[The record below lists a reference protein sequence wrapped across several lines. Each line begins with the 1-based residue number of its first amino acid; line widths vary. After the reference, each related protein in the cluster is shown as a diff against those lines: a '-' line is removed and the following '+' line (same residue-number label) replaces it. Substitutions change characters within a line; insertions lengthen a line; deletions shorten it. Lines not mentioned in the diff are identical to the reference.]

1 MKYPLRL
8 VKVLGLPVG
17 VLILAGCA
25 TMAPKYS
32 QPAAPVPEAWPSG
45 PAYQEQT
52 AAQDEQPPVDLP
64 WREFFLDPQLRK
76 LIETALDNNR
86 DLRVAV
92 LNIER
97 YRAQY
102 QIRRTAEWPQF
113 DGNAAASRQR
123 LPEELSGTGS
133 AITVSQYNVGLGVSS
148 YELDLFGRVS
158 SLKAAALEQYLATRE
173 ARRTMQISL
182 IASVAGDYLNLA
194 GDRER
199 LQLATDTLAA
209 QEASLEMIRKRF
221 EVGIATEL
229 DLQQARTQVEAA
241 RVDISRYTT
250 LVAQDEN
257 ALALL
262 VGVQAAPELPALK
275 LEDNVLADRVIAPGL
290 SSEVLLRRPDV
301 LQAEEQ
307 LKGLNANIGAA
318 RAAFFPRITLVGSLG
333 FGSTELSD
341 LFRSGAG
348 AWKLGSQLTVPIF
361 DTGANRSTLEVA
373 EVNRDIA
380 VAQYEKSIQT
390 AFREVAD
397 ALAQHGTISGQ
408 LAAQQALEE
417 ATAAGL
423 RLSQARFEKGIDN
436 YLTVLISQRSLYSAQ
451 QGVVNTRLTRLLN
464 LVTLYK
470 VLGGGGSAADLP
482 EDSPRPPG

>member
-1 MKYPLRL
+1 
-8 VKVLGLPVG
+8 
-17 VLILAGCA
+17 
-25 TMAPKYS
+25 
-32 QPAAPVPEAWPSG
+32 
-45 PAYQEQT
+45 
-52 AAQDEQPPVDLP
+52 
-64 WREFFLDPQLRK
+64 
-76 LIETALDNNR
+76 
-86 DLRVAV
+86 
-92 LNIER
+92 
-97 YRAQY
+97 
-102 QIRRTAEWPQF
+102 
-113 DGNAAASRQR
+113 
-123 LPEELSGTGS
+123 
-133 AITVSQYNVGLGVSS
+133 
-148 YELDLFGRVS
+148 
-158 SLKAAALEQYLATRE
+158 
-173 ARRTMQISL
+173 
-182 IASVAGDYLNLA
+182 
-194 GDRER
+194 
-199 LQLATDTLAA
+199 
-209 QEASLEMIRKRF
+209 MIRKRF

-262 VGVQAAPELPALK
+262 VGAQVAPELPALK
-275 LEDNVLADRVIAPGL
+275 LEDNVLADRAIAPGL

-301 LQAEEQ
+301 LQAEKQ
-307 LKGLNANIGAA
+307 LKGLDANIGAA

-333 FGSTELSD
+333 FGSTELAD

-361 DTGANRSTLEVA
+361 DAGANRSNLEVA
-373 EVNRDIA
+373 EVSRDIA

-397 ALAQHGTISGQ
+397 ALARHGTISGQ
-408 LAAQQALEE
+408 LAAQLALEE

-423 RLSQARFEKGIDN
+423 RLSRVRFEKGIDN
-436 YLTVLISQRSLYSAQ
+436 YLTVLVSQRSLYSAQ
-451 QGVVNTRLTRLLN
+451 QGVVNTRLTKLRN